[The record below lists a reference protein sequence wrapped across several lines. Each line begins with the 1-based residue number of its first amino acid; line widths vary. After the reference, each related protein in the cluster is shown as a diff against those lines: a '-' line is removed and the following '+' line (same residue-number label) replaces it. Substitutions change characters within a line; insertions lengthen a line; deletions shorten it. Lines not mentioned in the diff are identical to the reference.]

1 MNTLKENPF
10 ELIHTQHNAEE
21 RFTRTISAWEVPTGV
36 FIRVTATLRDQF
48 NESVTFSPGLKKSD
62 IIPHEKPVRQERVEE
77 PSEVLPNK
85 TKTPKRV
92 TKPKSGSGSRSGK
105 SVSSAGS

>member
-1 MNTLKENPF
+1 MNTLEENPF

-48 NESVTFSPGLKKSD
+48 NESVTFSPGLRKSD
-62 IIPHEKPVRQERVEE
+62 IIPHEKPVQQEGVEKS
-77 PSEVLPNK
+77 SEIPPTK
-85 TKTPKRV
+85 SKTPKRV
-92 TKPKSGSGSRSGK
+92 SKPKSGSGSSGGK
-105 SVSSAGS
+105 SVSSARS